1 MLIAGCLNQA
11 RRIVEKYDEVL
22 FGPAPEELAV
32 GTHKAIR
39 ELLCSEECQEFLS
52 TKDSKEDASVTA
64 GDNFVKKIVEAVS
77 PILPIAL
84 RNKSLDG
91 SYFRTALHLL
101 GATEFLFAQYEK
113 DIRVQAN
120 PAGFVG
126 LSTAMHGEL
135 ERTTIWNEELKGF
148 RDFMRDMKTHYQTSY
163 GLGLAFA
170 NDASQR
176 TTRRSR
182 NSQRRAV
189 YHNHAAMN
197 FHGFGSGSPQLHH
210 FQAARGQGRGA
221 FGGNRSSITARQ
233 ARGPCYDFRACTCHR
248 GYACRYSHPS
258 Q

>member
-101 GATEFLFAQYEK
+101 GATEFLFAKYEK
-113 DIRVQAN
+113 DFRVQAN

-248 GYACRYSHPS
+248 GDACRYSHPT

>member
-22 FGPAPEELAV
+22 FGPAPEELVV
-32 GTHKAIR
+32 GTHGAIR

-52 TKDSKEDASVTA
+52 AKDSKEDASVTA
-64 GDNFVKKIVEAVS
+64 GDNFVKKIVETVS

-148 RDFMRDMKTHYQTSY
+148 RDFMRDMKTQYQTSY

-176 TTRRSR
+176 NTRRSR
-182 NSQRRAV
+182 NSQRRAGW
-189 YHNHAAMN
+189 HNHSSLN
-197 FHGFGSGSPQLHH
+197 FQGFGNGSPQLHQL
-210 FQAARGQGRGA
+210 QAARGRGRGA
-221 FGGNRSSITARQ
+221 FGTNRGNVSARL
-233 ARGPCYDFRACTCHR
+233 ARGPCYDFRAGTCGR
-248 GYACRYSHPS
+248 GDTCRYSHS
-258 Q
+258 N